1 MANCPNCGEQVKT
14 GTNFCIV
21 CGESLDSVVET
32 VIPEVSK
39 KNAITSFVLGIV
51 AARGVILS
59 MFPYICF
66 IFFPIFLILSILG
79 MNKARQY
86 KKESGKD
93 IVFSKIGRIVSNV
106 TFFLSIIFFFIGIF
120 LSFMP
125 GTAAAF
131 WDGVLSVYGF

>member
-51 AARGVILS
+51 AAEGVILS

-66 IFFPIFLILSILG
+66 MFLLCLYFVLAHQQIVVNVVIFL
-79 MNKARQY
+79 
-86 KKESGKD
+86 
-93 IVFSKIGRIVSNV
+93 RI
-106 TFFLSIIFFFIGIF
+106 I
-120 LSFMP
+120 
-125 GTAAAF
+125 
-131 WDGVLSVYGF
+131 